1 MYLDITKQLQL
12 SKGAKPYQAN
22 PGSSPTNTYMSHR
35 WYQKG
40 NPACIAPMHGMLF
53 ADKLLHD
60 TNTIV
65 TYTTTDTAIL
75 LLQATNY

>member
-1 MYLDITKQLQL
+1 MYLDITKQPQL

-22 PGSSPTNTYMSHR
+22 PGSSPTNTYMSHW

-40 NPACIAPMHGMLF
+40 HGMLF